1 MLTLVVELLD
11 LGLKWTFLIWPIKYL
26 RRYNNNFQRPQKHPA
41 LVVKPPLVKPYLL
54 KLCE

>member
-26 RRYNNNFQRPQKHPA
+26 RSYNNNLQRYPTTPA
-41 LVVKPPLVKPYLL
+41 LVMKPPLVKPYLL